1 MCCTCSIIC
10 WSNLKRFFEC
20 FNCFWKVFLFGKISK
35 NFKNCATQF
44 WRLCLAGQA
53 SRAPPIASW
62 LNLIRD
68 SLASQGPSREKD
80 LENFQKSGF
89 LAFSW
94 LSLATCLQV
103 EAPVASFTQIGL
115 RLPLW
120 LIRGWTFQLRK
131 TLKNLSHGC
140 LATCSRLNLV
150 AKISCFTLWEL
161 LSGQF

>member
-10 WSNLKRFFEC
+10 WSNTKRFFEC

-44 WRLCLAGQA
+44 WRLCLVGQA
-53 SRAPPIASW
+53 SHVPPIASL
-62 LNLIRD
+62 LNSICD
-68 SLASQGPSREKD
+68 SLASQGLSCEKD

-89 LAFSW
+89 LAFLW

-103 EAPVASFTQIGL
+103 EAPVASFTQNGS
-115 RLPLW
+115 RLPSW
-120 LIRGWTFQLRK
+120 LTYGWTFQSRK
-131 TLKNLSHGC
+131 TLKNLSHGF

-150 AKISCFTLWEL
+150 AKIACFA
-161 LSGQF
+161 